1 MAIESKNLLVWVKAM
16 SRGQGFPLDAS
27 EIYSTLSEA
36 ENYASNSAI
45 AYGGQTVKALTEDGK
60 YHSYVLQPSESGYT
74 LEEVGAVNE
83 SDLKQYVMVVDAL
96 PESGQ
101 VEGILYIN
109 NTDGY
114 VWTGSAWRKVFWDI
128 TSDVTAVS
136 NRGSELETG
145 IEAKAPIENPVFTG
159 IVKVGEEEVAV
170 KSYVDSKQTQ
180 PDWNQNDTA
189 AADYV
194 KNRPFYT
201 GNPVET
207 VIVEE
212 STVAFEDGGG
222 VYIAEW
228 PYSLD
233 WIEGQTYT
241 VKFDGTSYDCVCR
254 VVDGSM
260 IVIGNLSIAGAGDD
274 SGEPFIIINQGAW
287 LTATLDTS
295 ASHVISISKSDQEVK
310 KSDSKYIDFP
320 AETDP
325 TVPAWAKDDHK
336 PTYTASEVGALPSDT
351 VIPVIITYDASGNL
365 SHTFSQIQTL
375 ISNGKTCI
383 VLDKKNKMSYLYF
396 GNGSNYIKFRNSNI
410 EFSIS
415 KTGTVSITDIPMY
428 DLPVASSTKRGG
440 IRLGDGLKIKKLD
453 SDVVSVSDDYV
464 NTLIDAKLAEEI
476 PTELPN
482 PAALTFT
489 GAVTGTY
496 DGSEALTVEIP
507 TPDVSGQISTH
518 NSDTS
523 AHSDI
528 RTSISNLNTLVGETP
543 VSDQISTAISA
554 IDHPVESVNG
564 KTGAVVLTASD
575 FGIGGPTDDQVNSA
589 VSAWLTEH
597 PEATTTVQDGSVS
610 EEKTTFFTKSFVEL
624 IGKMEVGFQ
633 DTSLS
638 GYHKKTFAVEPGKTY
653 ILNGGQWFTYYDS
666 NMTDISG
673 AADWTFVNSG
683 LSIPSTNG
691 KQYINKILTVPEGS
705 ELRYIRITVQDGG
718 MTDSYPSCYE
728 GPTNIGLIPRGSS
741 LTTFDYA
748 NNKKVQNAF
757 EVYSGENLIDASQCT
772 LNSGNIY
779 YSQLIPVQPGE
790 KYYKAYKPGGLELF
804 NYYGQGFPY
813 KWTAGVDWFP
823 STGTVVTG
831 RNDGVYIIPENAYYA
846 RTGCTMTDG
855 AVNEWFVKSPKIIT
869 SVQVGKPFIAS
880 DAERNTVKEYLD
892 GQHLVGLKL
901 CCLGDSVTNKSQY
914 GSAIADRYNM
924 TNIAG
929 GTDGASYTSATGLNS
944 NQIAYNKVNSL
955 DADTDVVVL
964 MFGTNDISNSRAIG
978 SFTDNDLTTLY
989 GALRKTYDLL
999 TTKFS
1004 GKRIGVVTS
1013 PQRNFNTVSYDTCK
1027 QYNDVIKKMAMLYKI
1042 PVLDGEYAGLVYGLS
1057 NDYSHFTDDVHPS
1070 STGSA
1075 ALAYNIGKFIE
1086 TLPIYYRDGN

>member
-1 MAIESKNLLVWVKAM
+1 MTVTHKITNMELTG
-16 SRGQGFPLDAS
+16 RGRPYQIHAKQGDTNTRVV
-27 EIYSTLSEA
+27 EISL
-36 ENYASNSAI
+36 YA
-45 AYGGQTVKALTEDGK
+45 
-60 YHSYVLQPSESGYT
+60 
-74 LEEVGAVNE
+74 
-83 SDLKQYVMVVDAL
+83 
-96 PESGQ
+96 
-101 VEGILYIN
+101 N
-109 NTDGY
+109 NTPFQPPVGTKF
-114 VWTGSAWRKVFWDI
+114 VVRFRK
-128 TSDVTAVS
+128 
-136 NRGSELETG
+136 
-145 IEAKAPIENPVFTG
+145 
-159 IVKVGEEEVAV
+159 
-170 KSYVDSKQTQ
+170 Q
-180 PDWNQNDTA
+180 
-189 AADYV
+189 
-194 KNRPFYT
+194 
-201 GNPVET
+201 
-207 VIVEE
+207 
-212 STVAFEDGGG
+212 
-222 VYIAEW
+222 
-228 PYSLD
+228 
-233 WIEGQTYT
+233 
-241 VKFDGTSYDCVCR
+241 DGTSGMYDTMPDGTTPAATAEANLLTVNLAPQMLTCPGKVQCDVALVNGTDVLATFDFWLIVDPSPSEGTDTGSQNYYR
-254 VVDGSM
+254 V
-260 IVIGNLSIAGAGDD
+260 
-274 SGEPFIIINQGAW
+274 Q
-287 LTATLDTS
+287 TLDELNAVLDSFEQEILTKSGGQPVPVTS
-295 ASHVISISKSDQEVK
+295 ASEMV
-310 KSDSKYIDFP
+310 
-320 AETDP
+320 
-325 TVPAWAKDDHK
+325 
-336 PTYTASEVGALPSDT
+336 DT
-351 VIPVIITYDASGNL
+351 GTI
-365 SHTFSQIQTL
+365 
-375 ISNGKTCI
+375 
-383 VLDKKNKMSYLYF
+383 YLYL
-396 GNGSNYIKFRNSNI
+396 GNEAGYAYGYIYVYQNGAWESTELYGRGQDGKSAYAYAQDGGYTGTEA
-410 EFSIS
+410 EFS
-415 KTGTVSITDIPMY
+415 
-428 DLPVASSTKRGG
+428 
-440 IRLGDGLKIKKLD
+440 
-453 SDVVSVSDDYV
+453 
-464 NTLIDAKLAEEI
+464 AKLSEEI

-496 DGSEALTVEIP
+496 DGSNPLTVEIP
-507 TPDVSGQISTH
+507 SGG
-518 NSDTS
+518 
-523 AHSDI
+523 A
-528 RTSISNLNTLVGETP
+528 
-543 VSDQISTAISA
+543 VSD
-554 IDHPVESVNG
+554 E
-564 KTGAVVLTASD
+564 
-575 FGIGGPTDDQVNSA
+575 QVNSA

-610 EEKTTFFTKSFVEL
+610 EKKTTFFTKSFVEL
-624 IGKMEVGFQ
+624 IGEMEVGFQ
-633 DTSLS
+633 DNSAS

-683 LSIPSTNG
+683 LSIPSTDG
-691 KQYINKILTVPEGS
+691 KQYVNKILTVPEGS
-705 ELRYIRITVQDGG
+705 KLRYIRITVQDGG

-901 CCLGDSVTNKSQY
+901 CCLGDSVTNQSQY
-914 GSAIADRYNM
+914 GSAIADKYNM

-964 MFGTNDISNSRAIG
+964 MFGTNDISNSRTIG

-1013 PQRNFNTVSYDTCK
+1013 PQRNFNTVPYDTWK

-1042 PVLDGEYAGLVYGLS
+1042 PVLDGEYAGLVYGLA
-1057 NDYSHFTDDVHPS
+1057 NDYSHFTDDVHPA
-1070 STGSA
+1070 SA
-1075 ALAYNIGKFIE
+1075 GAASLAYNIGKFIE
-1086 TLPIYYRDGN
+1086 SLPIYQRDGE

>member
-1 MAIESKNLLVWVKAM
+1 MVQIDISGAKAVVRKQDVLTVGMVGETVVFRFDEAWDGLSKTAIFNQADVARDRFLAEDATTIPWEVLHVPGLPVLIGVYGTNGDGSVVIPTIWATTNPVKSGANPSGDESAAPPDPTVYQEILQAINSGKLK
-16 SRGQGFPLDAS
+16 GEKGEQGIQGIQGEKGDKGDKGD
-27 EIYSTLSEA
+27 T
-36 ENYASNSAI
+36 
-45 AYGGQTVKALTEDGK
+45 
-60 YHSYVLQPSESGYT
+60 
-74 LEEVGAVNE
+74 GA
-83 SDLKQYVMVVDAL
+83 
-96 PESGQ
+96 
-101 VEGILYIN
+101 
-109 NTDGY
+109 
-114 VWTGSAWRKVFWDI
+114 TGSAGQ
-128 TSDVTAVS
+128 SAYAAAQ
-136 NRGSELETG
+136 TG
-145 IEAKAPIENPVFTG
+145 GYTG
-159 IVKVGEEEVAV
+159 TEEEFA
-170 KSYVDSKQTQ
+170 
-180 PDWNQNDTA
+180 
-189 AADYV
+189 
-194 KNRPFYT
+194 
-201 GNPVET
+201 
-207 VIVEE
+207 
-212 STVAFEDGGG
+212 
-222 VYIAEW
+222 
-228 PYSLD
+228 
-233 WIEGQTYT
+233 
-241 VKFDGTSYDCVCR
+241 
-254 VVDGSM
+254 
-260 IVIGNLSIAGAGDD
+260 
-274 SGEPFIIINQGAW
+274 
-287 LTATLDTS
+287 
-295 ASHVISISKSDQEVK
+295 
-310 KSDSKYIDFP
+310 
-320 AETDP
+320 
-325 TVPAWAKDDHK
+325 
-336 PTYTASEVGALPSDT
+336 
-351 VIPVIITYDASGNL
+351 
-365 SHTFSQIQTL
+365 
-375 ISNGKTCI
+375 
-383 VLDKKNKMSYLYF
+383 
-396 GNGSNYIKFRNSNI
+396 
-410 EFSIS
+410 
-415 KTGTVSITDIPMY
+415 
-428 DLPVASSTKRGG
+428 
-440 IRLGDGLKIKKLD
+440 
-453 SDVVSVSDDYV
+453 
-464 NTLIDAKLAEEI
+464 AKLAEEI

-507 TPDVSGQISTH
+507 SGG
-518 NSDTS
+518 
-523 AHSDI
+523 A
-528 RTSISNLNTLVGETP
+528 
-543 VSDQISTAISA
+543 VSD
-554 IDHPVESVNG
+554 E
-564 KTGAVVLTASD
+564 
-575 FGIGGPTDDQVNSA
+575 QVNSA

-624 IGKMEVGFQ
+624 IGEMEVGFQ

-683 LSIPSTNG
+683 LIIPSTDG
-691 KQYINKILTVPEGS
+691 KQYINKILTVPESS

-728 GPTNIGLIPRGSS
+728 GPANIGLIPRGSS
-741 LTTFDYA
+741 LTKFDYA

-757 EVYSGENLIDASQCT
+757 EIYSGENLIDASQCT

-880 DAERNTVKEYLD
+880 DADRNTVKEYLD

-901 CCLGDSVTNKSQY
+901 CCLGDSVTNQSQY
-914 GSAIADRYNM
+914 GSAIADKYNM

-1013 PQRNFNTVSYDTCK
+1013 PQRNFNTVSYDTWK

-1070 STGSA
+1070 SVGGK
-1075 ALAYNIGKFIE
+1075 ALAYNIGKFVE
-1086 TLPIYYRDGN
+1086 TLPVYHRDGE

>member
-1 MAIESKNLLVWVKAM
+1 MAITAQLGGAKKLSATLGGERPLPAQLLVPV
-16 SRGQGFPLDAS
+16 
-27 EIYSTLSEA
+27 
-36 ENYASNSAI
+36 
-45 AYGGQTVKALTEDGK
+45 GGCG
-60 YHSYVLQPSESGYT
+60 
-74 LEEVGAVNE
+74 
-83 SDLKQYVMVVDAL
+83 
-96 PESGQ
+96 
-101 VEGILYIN
+101 
-109 NTDGY
+109 
-114 VWTGSAWRKVFWDI
+114 
-128 TSDVTAVS
+128 
-136 NRGSELETG
+136 G
-145 IEAKAPIENPVFTG
+145 IEVTG
-159 IVKVGEEEVAV
+159 AKVGQIVQIAEVDDEGKPTAWE
-170 KSYVDSKQTQ
+170 SVDKPEQVQ

-228 PYSLD
+228 PESLD
-233 WIEGQTYT
+233 WVEGQTYT

-274 SGEPFIIINQGAW
+274 SGEPFIIINQGSW
-287 LTATLDTS
+287 MTGTSDTS
-295 ASHVISISKSDQEVK
+295 ASHVISISKSAQEVK
-310 KSDSKYIDFP
+310 KIDSKYIDFP

-325 TVPAWAKDDHK
+325 TVPAWAKNETK

-396 GNGSNYIKFRNSNI
+396 GNGSNYINFRNSNKQ
-410 EFSIS
+410 FSIS
-415 KTGTVSITDIPMY
+415 KSGTVSITDPAIY
-428 DLPVASSTKRGG
+428 YLPVASSTTRGG
-440 IRLGDGLKIKKLD
+440 IRLGDGLKIKELD

-507 TPDVSGQISTH
+507 SGG
-518 NSDTS
+518 
-523 AHSDI
+523 A
-528 RTSISNLNTLVGETP
+528 
-543 VSDQISTAISA
+543 VSD
-554 IDHPVESVNG
+554 E
-564 KTGAVVLTASD
+564 
-575 FGIGGPTDDQVNSA
+575 QVNSA

-624 IGKMEVGFQ
+624 IGEMEVGFQ

-683 LSIPSTNG
+683 LSIPSTDG
-691 KQYINKILTVPEGS
+691 KQYVNKILTVPESS

-741 LTTFDYA
+741 LTKFDYA
-748 NNKKVQNAF
+748 DNKKVQNAF

-846 RTGCTMTDG
+846 RSGCTMTDG

-869 SVQVGKPFIAS
+869 SAQVGKPFIAS

-901 CCLGDSVTNKSQY
+901 CCLGDSVTNQSQY
-914 GSAIADRYNM
+914 GSAIADKYNM

-955 DADTDVVVL
+955 DANTDVVVL
-964 MFGTNDISNSRAIG
+964 MFGTNDISNSRTIG

-1013 PQRNFNTVSYDTCK
+1013 PQRNFNTVSYDIWK

-1042 PVLDGEYAGLVYGLS
+1042 PVLDGEYAGLVYGLA
-1057 NDYSHFTDDVHPS
+1057 NDYSHFTDDVHPAS
-1070 STGSA
+1070 AGAA

-1086 TLPIYYRDGN
+1086 SLPIYHRDGE

>member
-1 MAIESKNLLVWVKAM
+1 MEIKVTVRNKRASGDNSVIVCGNSDYSVKFDLDSEWDAFSIKTMLVVCNDGTTYSVQFEGDTANLPALHNIHDIRIGIMAGNIHTTTGAYFRCSLSIKDVSGAAVEPPEDVYAQLV
-16 SRGQGFPLDAS
+16 
-27 EIYSTLSEA
+27 E
-36 ENYASNSAI
+36 
-45 AYGGQTVKALTEDGK
+45 ALTGKITEPAEEGADGQVLTTDGK
-60 YHSYVLQPSESGYT
+60 GGRSWTSVSG
-74 LEEVGAVNE
+74 G
-83 SDLKQYVMVVDAL
+83 
-96 PESGQ
+96 
-101 VEGILYIN
+101 GI
-109 NTDGY
+109 
-114 VWTGSAWRKVFWDI
+114 
-128 TSDVTAVS
+128 DVTGAKLGQIVQVS
-136 NRGSELETG
+136 SVDENGKPTG
-145 IEAKAPIENPVFTG
+145 WIPVD
-159 IVKVGEEEVAV
+159 IPEQ
-170 KSYVDSKQTQ
+170 KQS
-180 PDWNQNDTA
+180 DWNQNDTA

-194 KNRPFYT
+194 KNRPFYS
-201 GNPVET
+201 GDPVET
-207 VIVEE
+207 VLVEE
-212 STVAFEDGGG
+212 STVAFEDGGSM
-222 VYIAEW
+222 YLAKW
-228 PYSLD
+228 PESLD
-233 WIEGQTYT
+233 WVEGQTYT
-241 VKFDGTSYDCVCR
+241 VKFDGTEYSCVCQIYE
-254 VVDGSM
+254 GSS
-260 IVIGNLSIAGAGDD
+260 IVIGNLSIVGAGDD
-274 SGEPFIIINQGAW
+274 SGEPFLIFSNEPWA
-287 LTATLDTS
+287 TATLDTS
-295 ASHVISISKSDQEVK
+295 ASHVISISTSVPEVK
-310 KSDSKYIDFP
+310 KIDQKYLPVIKGADGESVTVSTVSESTEDGGSNVVTFSDGK
-320 AETDP
+320 TM
-325 TVPAWAKDDHK
+325 TVRNGRKGSTGAQGPKGNTGNAGSDGKSAYAYAKDGG
-336 PTYTASEVGALPSDT
+336 YTGTEA
-351 VIPVIITYDASGNL
+351 
-365 SHTFSQIQTL
+365 
-375 ISNGKTCI
+375 
-383 VLDKKNKMSYLYF
+383 
-396 GNGSNYIKFRNSNI
+396 
-410 EFSIS
+410 EFS
-415 KTGTVSITDIPMY
+415 
-428 DLPVASSTKRGG
+428 
-440 IRLGDGLKIKKLD
+440 
-453 SDVVSVSDDYV
+453 
-464 NTLIDAKLAEEI
+464 AKLAEEI

-507 TPDVSGQISTH
+507 SGG
-518 NSDTS
+518 
-523 AHSDI
+523 A
-528 RTSISNLNTLVGETP
+528 
-543 VSDQISTAISA
+543 VSD
-554 IDHPVESVNG
+554 E
-564 KTGAVVLTASD
+564 
-575 FGIGGPTDDQVNSA
+575 QVNSA

-624 IGKMEVGFQ
+624 IGEMEVGFQ

-683 LSIPSTNG
+683 LIIPSTDG
-691 KQYINKILTVPEGS
+691 KQYINKILTVPESS

-728 GPTNIGLIPRGSS
+728 GPANIGLIPRGSS
-741 LTTFDYA
+741 LTKFDYA

-757 EVYSGENLIDASQCT
+757 EIYSGENLIDASQCT

-880 DAERNTVKEYLD
+880 DADRNTVKEYLD

-901 CCLGDSVTNKSQY
+901 CCLGDSVTNQSQY
-914 GSAIADRYNM
+914 GSAIADKYNM

-1013 PQRNFNTVSYDTCK
+1013 PQRNFNTVSYDTWK

-1070 STGSA
+1070 SVGGK
-1075 ALAYNIGKFIE
+1075 ALAYNIGKFVE
-1086 TLPIYYRDGN
+1086 TLPVYHRDGE